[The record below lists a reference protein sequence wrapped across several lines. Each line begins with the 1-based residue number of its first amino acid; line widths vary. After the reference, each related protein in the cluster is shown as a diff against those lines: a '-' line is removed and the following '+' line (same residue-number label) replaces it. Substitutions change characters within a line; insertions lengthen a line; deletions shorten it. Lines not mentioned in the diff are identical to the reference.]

1 MKCATVRTLALLTA
15 CLFNL
20 HCAGAAASKC
30 AAACSAPAPPA
41 DAATGPWEDLV
52 KPSASHRIF
61 RQMAGVFDAKSRF
74 WVFPGAKPGGAPSES
89 TARAENKL
97 IFEDRFLVQDYRV
110 PGRSLVGVGYY
121 GFDNLRQTY
130 QHVWL
135 DSAITGIETLEGS
148 PDATAGVVVFRAEE
162 IDPVTRKKIA
172 VREVLRVENDD
183 RYSVERY
190 EGGADGAEVKSME
203 TVYTRVK

>member
-61 RQMAGVFDAKSRF
+61 RQMAGESFLPKRVRSFHSECSPKTKNPLPGYSRAVG
-74 WVFPGAKPGGAPSES
+74 WNQVVLINALLSYSPHPGAGTVQQHMAPSW
-89 TARAENKL
+89 RMLNIAEL
-97 IFEDRFLVQDYRV
+97 S
-110 PGRSLVGVGYY
+110 G
-121 GFDNLRQTY
+121 
-130 QHVWL
+130 
-135 DSAITGIETLEGS
+135 
-148 PDATAGVVVFRAEE
+148 
-162 IDPVTRKKIA
+162 
-172 VREVLRVENDD
+172 
-183 RYSVERY
+183 
-190 EGGADGAEVKSME
+190 
-203 TVYTRVK
+203 